1 MLRQRV
7 LRFAYL
13 SGLLGAYHRR
23 RNGEAL
29 TVVGLHRVL
38 PESDPRWAG
47 ADPLYT
53 VSPAFLADCLDLF
66 ARHYNVVSLQQIETA
81 QSTGTR
87 LPPRPL
93 LITFDDG
100 WADNL
105 QYALP
110 VLRRYGL
117 PAALFCASDAID
129 RREGFFQ
136 ERLIAAW
143 RSGRLTAHDLGGLWR
158 ACANAGE
165 IPQDLMSETALR
177 QLTGRLQRL
186 GPERR
191 GQVLSAIDAQ
201 LHDPLRHMLTAA
213 ELREMAGAGVAIGV
227 HGKRHEPL
235 TEVEDLDAELLESR
249 RTLARLCEEKEE
261 RVASLSFP
269 FSRHDDRVV
278 SRTLQLGYR
287 LLFGGGSSLTPVGAN
302 VPPLIA
308 RVGITAAGLA
318 DARGRLMPERLAAY
332 LFRRPHAALPMP
344 CAS

>member
-1 MLRQRV
+1 MRQKI
-7 LRFAYL
+7 LHFAYV
-13 SGLLGAYHRR
+13 SRLLGAYHRI
-23 RNGEAL
+23 RNRQAL

-53 VSPAFLADCLDLF
+53 VTPGFLADCLDFF
-66 ARHYNVVSLQQIETA
+66 ARHYSVVSLPQIEA
-81 QSTGTR
+81 AHANGTL

-105 QYALP
+105 EYALP
-110 VLRRYGL
+110 VLRRHGL
-117 PAALFCASDAID
+117 SFALFCASDAID

-143 RSGRLTAHDLGGLWR
+143 RSGRLTAQDMGSLWR
-158 ACANAGE
+158 ACANADE
-165 IPQDLMSETALR
+165 IPQDVMSEAAVR
-177 QLTGRLQRL
+177 RLTGRLQRL
-186 GPERR
+186 SPDRR
-191 GQVLSAIDAQ
+191 EQVLSAVDSQ
-201 LHDPLRHMLTAA
+201 LHDPLRHMLTAS
-213 ELREMAGAGVAIGV
+213 ELRQMVEAEVAIGV

-235 TEVEDLDAELLESR
+235 TEVADLDGELLESR
-249 RTLARLCEEKEE
+249 RTLSRLCATNEEQ
-261 RVASLSFP
+261 VASLSFP

-278 SRTLQLGYR
+278 SRALQLGYR
-287 LLFGGGSSLTPVGAN
+287 LLFGGGSSLTPVAAK
-302 VPPLIA
+302 VPALIA

-332 LFRRPHAALPMP
+332 LFRRPHAALPLP